1 MRNSI
6 IFLLFIGSIVLM
18 GIISNGFFQNIDYHA
33 IIVSISDFLLT
44 IGTIYFVL
52 WFFWTFAKIFWS

>member
-1 MRNSI
+1 
-6 IFLLFIGSIVLM
+6 M

-52 WFFWTFAKIFWS
+52 WFFGRLQKYSGHNISISIGINY